1 MLRKMMVALFVS
13 ASAAMLAPDTA
24 SARFGGGGGGGAV
37 SAAVAVFPVA
47 ASAAAGWEWVARAFA
62 VAELE

>member
-24 SARFGGGGGGGAV
+24 SARFGVVVAAAV

-47 ASAAAGWEWVARAFA
+47 VSAAAGWEWVARASA

>member
-24 SARFGGGGGGGAV
+24 RPVLVVVVAAAV
-37 SAAVAVFPVA
+37 SAAVAGFPVA
-47 ASAAAGWEWVARAFA
+47 ASAAAEWEWVARAFA